1 MEEVKQEQTQQKRE
15 IEKINLLAF
24 KDPKSPV
31 AEAYDELYESY
42 STDEE
47 LYEGTR
53 AGWKE
58 MFLETMFPS
67 AETLNR
73 CGVMKD
79 FGDGKNAV
87 ITMWAAVQ

>member
-1 MEEVKQEQTQQKRE
+1 MKLKKLPYTLTVCKLETVEQIDLNAGFYFIGR
-15 IEKINLLAF
+15 
-24 KDPKSPV
+24 
-31 AEAYDELYESY
+31 
-42 STDEE
+42 TDEE

-67 AETLNR
+67 ADTLNR

-87 ITMWAAVQ
+87 TNMWAAIQ